1 MRPILSIFFLCLA
14 AMTAFAQNSAVTGM
28 VVDEK
33 GEPLIGVTVKVSG
46 TTLGTST
53 DLDGKFALNVP
64 NKKGVL
70 TFSYVGYRTINIDVV
85 PGQKLETVKLEPTAN
100 DIDEVVV
107 IGYGTAKKSSLTS
120 SVEVIT

>member
-14 AMTAFAQNSAVTGM
+14 AMTAFAQNGAVTGM

-53 DLDGKFALNVP
+53 DLDGKFTLNVP

-70 TFSYVGYRTINIDVV
+70 TF
-85 PGQKLETVKLEPTAN
+85 PMLATAPL
-100 DIDEVVV
+100 
-107 IGYGTAKKSSLTS
+107 TLMSSPVRNSRL
-120 SVEVIT
+120 